1 MKKYIRIAVIFLMLA
16 ALFIVSCEEEPVY
29 HYAHATD
36 DVAAMG
42 TVEENT
48 KGNASSNSSSNS
60 SNSNINTGG
69 KMRVAIT
76 YDDGPHNVY
85 TKKIVDELEKYNFSA
100 TFFVLGN
107 RVDGTDYKGASALK
121 YAYEKGNEIGIHGY
135 THEPYYDSCS
145 NSVYSDEINNTAKA
159 IKDELGSA
167 KLRLMRPTYGK
178 ISDERVKQSKYFVIL
193 WSVDSEDW
201 RHKYALDGSDSAR
214 DKEQKVQ
221 AIVDNVM
228 NSVSDGDII
237 LMHDIYE
244 STYDASV
251 IILKRLYQEGY
262 EVVSVSEL
270 MGSDLVSGKRISQKG
285 N

>member
-1 MKKYIRIAVIFLMLA
+1 MFITLFL
-16 ALFIVSCEEEPVY
+16 VSCEDGGSVY
-29 HYAHATD
+29 HYEHGTSD
-36 DVAAMG
+36 DVAVMG
-42 TVEENT
+42 TPAVND
-48 KGNASSNSSSNS
+48 GNDNSGENSSGN
-60 SNSNINTGG
+60 
-69 KMRVAIT
+69 KRVAIT

-107 RVDGTDYKGASALK
+107 RVDGTDYNGASALK

-135 THEPYYDSCS
+135 THKPYYDTCS
-145 NSVYSDEINNTAKA
+145 NEVYNYELSSTYKA
-159 IKDELGSA
+159 IKKEIASVSV
-167 KLRLMRPTYGK
+167 RLMRPTWGR
-178 ISDERVKQSKYFVIL
+178 ISDERVKQSKYFIIL

-201 RHKYALDGSDSAR
+201 RYKYANDDSTDER
-214 DKEQKVQ
+214 NQKLNT
-221 AIVDNVM
+221 IVDNVM
-228 NSVSDGDII
+228 NNVKDGDIT

-251 IILKRLYQEGY
+251 IILQRLHDAGY

-270 MGSDLVSGKRISQKG
+270 MGKDLSAGKRISQKS